1 MAGTSY
7 IYQFGEDCDPP
18 YIQTDAE
25 YLADAMRVSGW
36 QPGVVRQEFL
46 NKVDR
51 QGNSIAAGLA
61 AFMAAYE
68 SGTVDVTD
76 DLSPTALSNIL
87 LDALSN
93 APLTTQPQF
102 DASTKA
108 ATTGFVQRAL
118 GSLASTT
125 SYAVNTNLTAA
136 DIGKTITPTTGGLAF
151 GLPLV
156 SGLPNG
162 AQIRF
167 NGNAHGCAI
176 SRQGS
181 DIINNGTAGVISTI
195 SVLEYDVIEFTVIG
209 GTWTVT
215 DGNAQL
221 SASSQFL
228 QSKTESGYIKL
239 PGGLILNWCDG
250 NSNGLG
256 VLSVSWAKPFSS
268 QILTG
273 FANERGPAGWASTSC
288 TVWGF
293 SLSESNLTTGVARVK
308 NISGTSGPVDGSS
321 ISGSIFALGY

>member
-68 SGTVDVTD
+68 SGTVDVKD

-87 LDALSN
+87 LDAISH
-93 APLTTQPQF
+93 APLTTQSQF
-102 DASTKA
+102 DNSTKA
-108 ATTGFVQRAL
+108 ATTAFVQRAL
-118 GSLASTT
+118 GSLSSSV

-136 DIGKTITPTTGGLAF
+136 DVGKIVVPASAGLAF

-162 AQIRF
+162 TQIRF
-167 NGNAHGCAI
+167 NGNGHGCAI

-181 DIINNGTAGVISTI
+181 DVINNGTAGGISTI
-195 SVLEYDVIEFTVIG
+195 SVLEYDAVEFTVVS

-215 DGNAQL
+215 GGNEQL
-221 SASSQFL
+221 NTSSQFQ
-228 QSKTESGYIKL
+228 QSRTSNGYIKL
-239 PGGLILNWCDG
+239 PGGLILQWGTANFSVGGTTNTFPIPFPNACNGIYYG
-250 NSNGLG
+250 N
-256 VLSVSWAKPFSS
+256 
-268 QILTG
+268 T
-273 FANERGPAGWASTSC
+273 GPAGTTVLVSTLSN
-288 TVWGF
+288 TNSNFV
-293 SLSESNLTTGVARVK
+293 SESSSS
-308 NISGTSGPVDGSS
+308 SGAYFY
-321 ISGSIFALGY
+321 FAIGN

>member
-68 SGTVDVTD
+68 SGTVDVKD

-102 DASTKA
+102 DDSQKVANTA
-108 ATTGFVQRAL
+108 FVKRAL

-136 DIGKTITPTTGGLAF
+136 DIGKIIVPTTGGLAF

-156 SGLPNG
+156 AGLPNG
-162 AQIRF
+162 AQMRF
-167 NGNAHGCAI
+167 NGNGHGCAI
-176 SRQGS
+176 ARQGS
-181 DIINNGTAGVISTI
+181 DVINDGAAGSITNL
-195 SVLEYDVIEFTVIG
+195 SVLEYDVIEFTVVG
-209 GTWTVT
+209 SAWTVT
-215 DGNAQL
+215 GGNEQL
-221 SASSQFL
+221 NASSQFA
-228 QSKTESGYIKL
+228 QSKTANGYIKL
-239 PGGLILNWCDG
+239 PGGVIIQWGKQIIPAAPTTINFPISFPTSCLIVVATDYG
-250 NSNGLG
+250 AGA
-256 VLSVSWAKPFSS
+256 LSVSATSQTTSSFSAIARDKS
-268 QILTG
+268 L
-273 FANERGPAGWASTSC
+273 PAGGAYQGCDYNWFA
-288 TVWGF
+288 VGF
-293 SLSESNLTTGVARVK
+293 
-308 NISGTSGPVDGSS
+308 
-321 ISGSIFALGY
+321 